1 MMRRVNGIQ
10 TIDRRDRTG
19 LLVAAA
25 IVVSML
31 AGCSTTTSKPVET
44 RPAANLEVVDEIG
57 FTIAEEQI
65 VSEEVNFAYQEA
77 LRRLEQG
84 MLDDGIARL
93 VQVTESAPELAAPR
107 INLGIAY
114 HVAGDIESAEAELIR
129 AVELNP
135 LHPVAHNELGI
146 IYRKTGRFTEAR
158 ASYEAALDIS
168 PGYHH
173 ARKNLAILCD
183 LYLSDAACAMQNYE
197 AYMATVPNDAEVD
210 IWMAD
215 LRLRMGN

>member
-1 MMRRVNGIQ
+1 M
-10 TIDRRDRTG
+10 
-19 LLVAAA
+19 
-25 IVVSML
+25 
-31 AGCSTTTSKPVET
+31 
-44 RPAANLEVVDEIG
+44 
-57 FTIAEEQI
+57 
-65 VSEEVNFAYQEA
+65 
-77 LRRLEQG
+77 
-84 MLDDGIARL
+84 
-93 VQVTESAPELAAPR
+93 
-107 INLGIAY
+107 
-114 HVAGDIESAEAELIR
+114 SAEAELIR

-158 ASYEAALDIS
+158 ASYEAALDIY